1 MQLWEIK
8 LDWLLLY
15 MVLENDALASGCRI
29 PFLGDD
35 AQQNNKNLR
44 IKRKE
49 LMTSGWAH
57 GIDSLRKQF
66 WLGNGASLGQFF
78 WQIEMQFLRGLSVI
92 AKLLQLKTVAW
103 SIASRTCHM
112 MQKELFSSAK
122 CISLGYLAQQIQKKI
137 SRMKWKVFI
146 C

>member
-8 LDWLLLY
+8 LDCLLLY

-49 LMTSGWAH
+49 LMTSG
-57 GIDSLRKQF
+57 
-66 WLGNGASLGQFF
+66 
-78 WQIEMQFLRGLSVI
+78 
-92 AKLLQLKTVAW
+92 
-103 SIASRTCHM
+103 
-112 MQKELFSSAK
+112 
-122 CISLGYLAQQIQKKI
+122 
-137 SRMKWKVFI
+137 
-146 C
+146 